1 MKINWSK
8 MKIIRYISRI
18 ITGIVFVFSGTVKA
32 IDPLGTVYKFQDY
45 FQAFHIGFLKDISL
59 PLAILLCTFE
69 FIAGFCVLFNIR
81 QKTGIW
87 MVMILM
93 AVFTPLTFVLALTN
107 PVSDCGCFG
116 DAIHLTNWQTF
127 FKNIILL
134 VPAVYLFIT
143 RKEILPHSGI
153 IREQATLSIMT
164 LIFILFIFYNL
175 RYLPVIDFLPY
186 RTGTYIPGKMVVP
199 EGKPVDKYQT
209 TLVYEKDGL
218 RKEFEISNYPA
229 GDSTWRFVSQKS
241 VLVSKGYQPPI
252 HDLSF
257 TSLAGEDL
265 TQQILSSQRYTLLMI
280 ARKLHD
286 CDPELLKKGSDL
298 GNKCIGSQLDFYV
311 VTSSSS
317 DEAGNYFG
325 GLNVCLA
332 DETTLKTMMR
342 SDPGYLLLKDGTI
355 KGKWSW
361 ANVPDIESLDKLTAN
376 NK

>member
-1 MKINWSK
+1 MKIL
-8 MKIIRYISRI
+8 RYISRI
-18 ITGIVFVFSGTVKA
+18 IIGIVFIFSGTVKA

-45 FQAFHIGFLKDISL
+45 FQAFHLGILKEISL

-69 FIAGFCVLFNIR
+69 FIAGFSVLFNIR

-127 FKNIILL
+127 FKNILLL
-134 VPAVYLFIT
+134 VPAVYLLIT
-143 RKEILPHSGI
+143 RNKILPRPGI
-153 IREQATLSIMT
+153 IREWATMSIAM
-164 LIFILFIFYNL
+164 LIFIVFIFYNL

-186 RTGTYIPGKMVVP
+186 KTGTKIPEKMVVP
-199 EGKPVDKYQT
+199 DGMPVDKYET
-209 TLVYEKDGL
+209 TLIYEKDGQK
-218 RKEFEISNYPA
+218 KEFEISDYPA
-229 GDSTWRFVSQKS
+229 GDSTWKFVSQNS

-280 ARKLHD
+280 ARKLRD
-286 CDPELLKKGSDL
+286 CEPELLKKGSDL
-298 GNKCIGSQLDFYV
+298 GSLCTGSQIDFYII
-311 VTSSSS
+311 TSSAS
-317 DEAGNYFG
+317 DEVKNFFSGV
-325 GLNVCLA
+325 NVCLA

-342 SDPGYLLLKDGTI
+342 SNPGYMLLKDGTI

-361 ANVPDIESLDKLTAN
+361 ANVPDIESLIKFISN